1 MKALFVA
8 LSFLFPIAPT
18 LNAMQPDGGESRKID
33 LAMPAGAPLRLY
45 LTKRVSRRAG
55 EPVEGKTIEPAFAF
69 DREVVPAG
77 SLVSGKISRA
87 PSVSKWRRVQSILNG
102 DFTPLRN
109 AVIQIDTLTLPDGT
123 KRTIRTEEAPALPTF
138 FNEPSTKKRKQSAQ
152 QQKPQAQPQ
161 DQNGGILGT
170 AKQTAKRT
178 LKQKVDSEI
187 SSRTY
192 GVADIVR
199 APNHKEKLIDFL
211 WARSPYHPQYLRRGT
226 RVDSP
231 LIDPLQFGNAEIKT
245 PELAALGSQP
255 AADTMGRVRLLTPL
269 DSATAKVGDPVRAS
283 VSIPLFTAD
292 HKLALPEGTLLTGSV
307 TVAKRARTFHRGGQL
322 RFRFDSLMLPEVA
335 TSQQPVP
342 AAEVASS
349 AAAKPPDEAQIEL
362 KRRTTALSTQAT
374 LEGAESSGGTPIK
387 VDSEGGVQTQ
397 ESKTRFLAPAIAL
410 IMASKA
416 ADNDAGRNHTAS
428 GAGGEANVSGR
439 SLGGLSGFG
448 LVGMASSQGSKYI
461 GMAFGYYGLALS
473 VYSNVVA
480 KGGEVVFSQN
490 DMMDVRFGAR
500 SVEKQEKKTQ
510 R

>member
-1 MKALFVA
+1 MKAVLLV
-8 LSFLFPIAPT
+8 LSFLSPALPA
-18 LNAMQPDGGESRKID
+18 LEARQPDGGESKKIE
-33 LAMPAGAPLRLY
+33 LAVPAGAPLRLY

-55 EPVEGKTIEPAFAF
+55 ELVEGKTIEPVFAF

-123 KRTIRTEEAPALPTF
+123 KRAIRSEEAPALSTF
-138 FNEPSTKKRKQSAQ
+138 FNEPSSKKQKQKAQ
-152 QQKPQAQPQ
+152 QQKPRPRPQ

-170 AKQTAKRT
+170 AKQTAKQQ
-178 LKQKVDSEI
+178 LKQKMDSEI

-231 LIDPLQFGNAEIKT
+231 LIDPLQFGSAEIKT
-245 PELAALGSQP
+245 GDLATLGSQP
-255 AADTMGRVRLLTPL
+255 TADTMGRIRLLTPL

-292 HKLALPEGTLLTGSV
+292 HKLVVPEGTMLAGTV
-307 TVAKRARTFHRGGQL
+307 TVARKARSFHRGGQL
-322 RFRFDSLMLPEVA
+322 RFRFDNLVLPEEA
-335 TSQQPVP
+335 ISQAP

-349 AAAKPPDEAQIEL
+349 EPAKSHDETQVEL
-362 KRRTTALSTQAT
+362 KRRATPLSTQAT
-374 LEGAESSGGTPIK
+374 LDAAESSGGTPIK
-387 VDSEGGVQTQ
+387 IDSEGGVQTQ
-397 ESKTRFLAPAIAL
+397 ESKSRFLAPAISL
-410 IMASKA
+410 ILASKA
-416 ADNDAGRNHTAS
+416 ADNDAGRNHAAS
-428 GAGGEANVSGR
+428 GTGGEANVSGR
-439 SLGGLSGFG
+439 TLGGLSGFG
-448 LVGMASSQGSKYI
+448 LVGMAASQGSKYV

-480 KGGEVVFSQN
+480 KGGEIVFNQN
-490 DMMDVRFGAR
+490 AMMDVRFGAR
-500 SVEKQEKKTQ
+500 SASKQDKKP
-510 R
+510 

>member
-1 MKALFVA
+1 
-8 LSFLFPIAPT
+8 
-18 LNAMQPDGGESRKID
+18 
-33 LAMPAGAPLRLY
+33 
-45 LTKRVSRRAG
+45 LTKRVSKRAG
-55 EPVEGKTIEPAFAF
+55 EPVEGKTIEPVFAF

-87 PSVSKWRRVQSILNG
+87 PSVSKWRRAQSALNG

-123 KRTIRTEEAPALPTF
+123 KRTLRTEEAPALATI
-138 FNEPSTKKRKQSAQ
+138 FNEPSKKKQKQKAQ
-152 QQKPQAQPQ
+152 QQTPQPGPQ

-170 AKQTAKRT
+170 AKQTAKQA
-178 LKQKVDSEI
+178 LKQKMDSEI

-231 LIDPLQFGNAEIKT
+231 LIDPLQFGSTEVKT
-245 PELAALGSQP
+245 PDLAALGSQP

-283 VSIPLFTAD
+283 VTIPLFTAD
-292 HKLALPEGTLLTGSV
+292 HKLAVPEGTMLTGSV
-307 TVAKRARTFHRGGQL
+307 TVAKRARSFHRGGQL
-322 RFRFDSLMLPEVA
+322 RFRFDNLVLPKNA
-335 TSQQPVP
+335 TSQTPAP
-342 AAEVASS
+342 AAEIASS
-349 AAAKPPDEAQIEL
+349 APATSQDETQVEL
-362 KRRTTALSTQAT
+362 KRRATPLSTQAT
-374 LEGAESSGGTPIK
+374 IDGAESSGGTPIK
-387 VDSEGGVQTQ
+387 IDSEGGVQTQ

-428 GAGGEANVSGR
+428 GTGGEANVSGR
-439 SLGGLSGFG
+439 TLGGLSGFG
-448 LVGMASSQGSKYI
+448 LVGMAASQGSKYI
-461 GMAFGYYGLALS
+461 GMGFGYYGLALS
-473 VYSNVVA
+473 FYSNVVA
-480 KGGEVVFSQN
+480 NGGEVVFSQN
-490 DMMDVRFGAR
+490 AMMDVRFGAR
-500 SVEKQEKKTQ
+500 PAAKQQKKN
-510 R
+510 

>member
-1 MKALFVA
+1 MKAVILVFSFVFSIVPA
-8 LSFLFPIAPT
+8 LKAI
-18 LNAMQPDGGESRKID
+18 QPDGGESKKID

-45 LTKRVSRRAG
+45 LTKRISRRAG
-55 EPVEGKTIEPAFAF
+55 EPVEGKTIEPVFAF

-123 KRTIRTEEAPALPTF
+123 KRSIRTEEAPALSTL
-138 FNEPSTKKRKQSAQ
+138 FNEPSTKKQKQKTQ
-152 QQKPQAQPQ
+152 QQRPQPLPQ
-161 DQNGGILGT
+161 EQNGGILGT
-170 AKQTAKRT
+170 AKQTAK
-178 LKQKVDSEI
+178 QKLDSEI

-231 LIDPLQFGNAEIKT
+231 LIDPLQFGSAEFKT
-245 PELAALGSQP
+245 PDLAALGSQP

-269 DSATAKVGDPVRAS
+269 DSATAKAGDPVRAS

-292 HKLALPEGTLLTGSV
+292 HKLAVPEGTMLTGTV
-307 TVAKRARTFHRGGQL
+307 TVAKKARSFHRGGQL
-322 RFRFDSLMLPEVA
+322 RFRFDNLVLPEEA
-335 TSQQPVP
+335 TSQAPAP
-342 AAEVASS
+342 AAEIASS
-349 AAAKPPDEAQIEL
+349 APAKSQDETHVEL
-362 KRRTTALSTQAT
+362 KRRATPLSTQAT
-374 LEGAESSGGTPIK
+374 LDAAESSGGTPIK
-387 VDSEGGVQTQ
+387 IDSEGGVQTQ
-397 ESKTRFLAPAIAL
+397 ESKTRFLAPAVAL
-410 IMASKA
+410 IIASKA
-416 ADNDAGRNHTAS
+416 ADNDAGRNHSAS

-439 SLGGLSGFG
+439 TLGGLSGFG
-448 LVGMASSQGSKYI
+448 LVGAVSSQGSKYI

-480 KGGEVVFSQN
+480 KGGEVVFNQN
-490 DMMDVRFGAR
+490 AMMDVRFGAR
-500 SVEKQEKKTQ
+500 SAAKQEKKN
-510 R
+510 